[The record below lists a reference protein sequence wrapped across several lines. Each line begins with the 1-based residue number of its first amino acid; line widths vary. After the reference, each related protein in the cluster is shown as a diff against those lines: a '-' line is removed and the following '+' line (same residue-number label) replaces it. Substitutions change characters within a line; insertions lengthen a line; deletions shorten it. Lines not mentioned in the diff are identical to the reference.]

1 MGHMVKSLA
10 VGLGFF
16 RILAEAPHFHN
27 AQQHRQADFV
37 DGLGEIRY
45 IQRFDNIVGTA
56 KFPATVDGFLVVGG
70 RQHDHRNSPQFGI
83 GLDLTE
89 NLNAV
94 NLGHPDIQQQKVGL
108 VQLAVGG
115 VTLLE
120 QVIQCLLAVPEVK
133 DTGSEAHTEEIL
145 LDEREMPKIILGN
158 ENIEFLFHGRISK
171 MAYLVFPLLNAE
183 GIHQCFAGSH
193 SFSLLFAKRPQF
205 PHSNVGSPA
214 KALYSPGSLRSKP

>member
-37 DGLGEIRY
+37 DGLSEIRY

-83 GLDLTE
+83 GLDLAE
-89 NLNAV
+89 NLDVV

-108 VQLAVGG
+108 VRLAVGA

-120 QVIQCLLAVPEVK
+120 QVIQCLLDQGSGSFLNSLEANELKAVAGLKRMMENVEPGEK
-133 DTGSEAHTEEIL
+133 E
-145 LDEREMPKIILGN
+145 LG
-158 ENIEFLFHGRISK
+158 K
-171 MAYLVFPLLNAE
+171 
-183 GIHQCFAGSH
+183 
-193 SFSLLFAKRPQF
+193 
-205 PHSNVGSPA
+205 
-214 KALYSPGSLRSKP
+214 